1 MPHLPPLV
9 NLTAALAL
17 SLAGVAISPFSPSWI
32 EDTEASIQMVAERLF
47 EADTALEQQR
57 LNPVG
62 VDHALTR

>member
-9 NLTAALAL
+9 NRTAALAL

-32 EDTEASIQMVAERLF
+32 EDTEASTQMVAERRF
-47 EADTALEQQR
+47 EADTVLEQQR

-62 VDHALTR
+62 VDHVLTR